1 VRMPLPRLI
10 LFWLTFAITLIV
22 APSAQAHLMNTGFG
36 PFYDGLAHLFVT
48 PEDLLPVIALAL
60 LAGLRGPPFGRS
72 VLFALPA
79 AWLVGSTAGVLLA
92 PQLTLPG
99 AEIILTI
106 ALGALLAADRP
117 LPLGLVVSLA
127 ILLGLIHGILNG
139 SEFAKTLSSAQ
150 MTNAGVMVALFVSV
164 SLLAGQAASARV
176 RWARTAVRVAG
187 SWIAAIG
194 LLMLGWAMRV
204 PA

>member
-1 VRMPLPRLI
+1 MPLPRLI